1 MRSNKFL
8 KTQQKNK
15 LYKIMS
21 KIIGID
27 LGTTNSCVSV
37 MEGNEPVV
45 IPNAEGKRTTPS
57 VIAFVEGGEI
67 KVGDPAK
74 RQAVTNPTKTVYS
87 IKRFMGN
94 KYSESKNE
102 AERVPYKVVKG
113 DNDTPRVD
121 IDGRLYTPQELS
133 AMVLQKMKKTAED
146 YLGQDVSE
154 AVITV
159 PAYFNDSQ
167 RQATKEAGEIA
178 GLKVRRIINEPTAAA
193 LAYGLDKKGTD
204 QKIVVFDFGGG
215 THDVSIL
222 ELGDGV
228 FEVLSTDGDTH
239 LGGDDVDEK
248 IINWLADEFQ
258 AEENMDLRKDPM
270 SLQRLKEASEK
281 AKIELSSSEQTEINL
296 PYITATASGPK
307 HLVRTLTRSK
317 FEQLIDDL
325 VKRTIEPCE
334 SALKSAGLSKSD
346 IDQIILVGGST
357 RIPAVQ
363 KAVES
368 FFGKAPSKGVNPDE
382 VVSLGAAIQGGV
394 LTGDVK
400 DVLLLDVTPLSLG
413 IETMGNVFTKLIEAN
428 TTIPT
433 KKSQIFS
440 TAADNQPSVEI
451 HVLQG
456 ERAMAADNKTIGR
469 FHLDGI
475 PPAQRGVPQIEVTFD
490 IDANGIIKV
499 SATDKATNKTQD
511 IRIEAS
517 SGLTEDEIQKMKAD
531 AEANAEADKKAAE
544 SAKKLNEA
552 DSMIFQTEK
561 QLKEFGD
568 KLSDDK
574 KKPIEDA
581 LEELKKA
588 YETKD
593 LAVIEPAL
601 EKINEAWK
609 VASEEM
615 YKAQQETQGA
625 AGATDAGA
633 GAQGQAADSG
643 NDVEDVDFEEVK

>member
-1 MRSNKFL
+1 
-8 KTQQKNK
+8 
-15 LYKIMS
+15 MS

-94 KYSESKNE
+94 KYSESKKE

-146 YLGQDVSE
+146 YLGTSVSE

-193 LAYGLDKKGTD
+193 LAYGLDKKGID

-248 IINWLADEFQ
+248 IINWLAEEFNT
-258 AEENMDLRKDPM
+258 EEGIDLRKDPM
-270 SLQRLKEASEK
+270 ALQRLKEASEK
-281 AKIELSSSEQTEINL
+281 AKIELSSSAQTEINL
-296 PYITATASGPK
+296 PYVTATASGPK

-334 SALKSAGLSKSD
+334 SALKAAGLSKSD
-346 IDQIILVGGST
+346 IDEVILVGGST

-363 KAVES
+363 AAVEK
-368 FFGKAPSKGVNPDE
+368 FFGKTPSKGVNPDE
-382 VVSLGAAIQGGV
+382 VVSLGAGIQGGV

-413 IETMGNVFTKLIEAN
+413 IETMGNVMTKLIEAN

-433 KKSQIFS
+433 KKSQVFS

-456 ERAMAADNKTIGR
+456 ERPMAADNKTIGR

-475 PPAQRGVPQIEVTFD
+475 PPAQRGVPQIEVIFD

-499 SATDKATNKTQD
+499 SAEDKATGKKQD

-517 SGLTEDEIQKMKAD
+517 SGLTEEEITKMKQE
-531 AEANAEADKKAAE
+531 AEANADADAKAKETADK
-544 SAKKLNEA
+544 LNQA
-552 DSMIFQTEK
+552 DAMIFQTEN

-574 KKPIEDA
+574 KKPIEEA

-593 LAVIEPAL
+593 VAIIEPAL

-615 YKAQQETQGA
+615 YKAQAEAQQG
-625 AGATDAGA
+625 GAEAPGPDAS
-633 GAQGQAADSG
+633 QNGQTEG

>member
-1 MRSNKFL
+1 
-8 KTQQKNK
+8 
-15 LYKIMS
+15 MS

-45 IPNAEGKRTTPS
+45 IPNSEGKRTTPS
-57 VIAFVEGGEI
+57 IVAFVEGGER

-94 KYSESKNE
+94 KFSESTKE
-102 AERVPYKVVKG
+102 ATRVPYKVVKG

-121 IDGRLYTPQELS
+121 IDGRLYTPQEIS

-154 AVITV
+154 AVVTV
-159 PAYFNDSQ
+159 PAYFNDAQ

-178 GLKVRRIINEPTAAA
+178 GLKVSRIINEPTAAA
-193 LAYGLDKKGTD
+193 LAYGLDKANDDK
-204 QKIVVFDFGGG
+204 KIVVFDFGGG

-228 FEVLSTDGDTH
+228 FEVLATDGDTH

-248 IINWLADEFQ
+248 IINWLAEEFK

-270 SLQRLKEASEK
+270 ALQRLKEAAEK
-281 AKIELSSSEQTEINL
+281 AKIELSSSATTEINL
-296 PYITATASGPK
+296 PYVTATASGPK
-307 HLVRTLTRSK
+307 HLVRSLSKAK

-325 VKRTIEPCE
+325 VKRTIKPCQT
-334 SALKSAGLSKSD
+334 ALKNADLSTSD
-346 IDQIILVGGST
+346 IDEIILVGGST
-357 RIPAVQ
+357 RIPAIQ
-363 KAVES
+363 EAVEK

-413 IETMGNVFTKLIEAN
+413 IETMGNVFTKLIDAN

-433 KKSQIFS
+433 KKSQVFS
-440 TAADNQPSVEI
+440 TAVDNQPSVEI

-456 ERAMAADNKTIGR
+456 ERAMAADNNTIGR
-469 FHLDGI
+469 FHLDGL

-499 SATDKATNKTQD
+499 SALDKGTNKSHE

-517 SGLTEDEIQKMKAD
+517 SGLSEEEIEKMKQE
-531 AEANAEADKKAAE
+531 AEANADADKNAKETAEKINAA
-544 SAKKLNEA
+544 
-552 DSMIFQTEK
+552 DGMIFQTEK
-561 QLKEFGD
+561 QLKEFGE

-574 KKPIEDA
+574 KAPIEAA
-581 LEELKKA
+581 LVELKA
-588 YETKD
+588 AHESKD
-593 LAVIEPAL
+593 LTQIDAAM

-615 YKAQQETQGA
+615 YKAQQE
-625 AGATDAGA
+625 AGANPGA
-633 GAQGQAADSG
+633 EQGQPEEASAQGD
-643 NDVEDVDFEEVK
+643 DVEDVDFEEVK

>member
-1 MRSNKFL
+1 
-8 KTQQKNK
+8 
-15 LYKIMS
+15 MS

-57 VIAFVEGGEI
+57 VIAFVDGGEI

-74 RQAVTNPTKTVYS
+74 RQAVTNPHKTIYS

-94 KYSESKNE
+94 KYSESSKE
-102 AERVPYKVVKG
+102 ADRVPYKVVKG

-121 IDGRLYTPQELS
+121 IDGRLYSPQELS
-133 AMVLQKMKKTAED
+133 AMILQKMKKTAED
-146 YLGQDVSE
+146 YLGQEVSR

-159 PAYFNDSQ
+159 PAYFNDAQ

-178 GLKVRRIINEPTAAA
+178 GLTVERIINEPTSAS
-193 LAYGLDKKGTD
+193 LAYGMDKKDTD

-228 FEVLSTDGDTH
+228 FEVLATDGDTH
-239 LGGDDVDEK
+239 LGGDDVDQK
-248 IINWLADEFQ
+248 IIDWLAEEFKS
-258 AEENMDLRKDPM
+258 EEDMDLRKDPM
-270 SLQRLKEASEK
+270 ALQRLREAAEK
-281 AKIELSSSEQTEINL
+281 AKIELSSSAQTEINL
-296 PYITATASGPK
+296 PYVTATASGPK

-317 FEQLIDDL
+317 FEQLIADL

-334 SALKSAGLSKSD
+334 TAMKAAGLSKSD
-346 IDQIILVGGST
+346 IDEIILVGGST

-363 KAVES
+363 EAVEK
-368 FFGKAPSKGVNPDE
+368 FFGKKPSKGVNPDE
-382 VVSLGAAIQGGV
+382 VVAIGAAIQGGV

-413 IETMGNVFTKLIEAN
+413 IETMGSVMTKLIEAN

-433 KKSQIFS
+433 KKSQVFS

-456 ERAMAADNKTIGR
+456 ERPMANDNKTIGR

-475 PPAQRGVPQIEVTFD
+475 PPAKRGTPQIEVTFD

-517 SGLTEDEIQKMKAD
+517 SGLTEEEIKKMKAE
-531 AEANAEADKKAAE
+531 AEANAESDKKAKETAD
-544 SAKKLNEA
+544 KLNEA
-552 DSMIFQTEK
+552 DGMIFQTEK
-561 QLKEFGD
+561 QLEEFGD

-574 KKPIEDA
+574 KKPIEEA
-581 LEELKKA
+581 LTELKAA

-593 LAVIEPAL
+593 IAVITPAL
-601 EKINEAWK
+601 DKINEAWK

-615 YKAQQETQGA
+615 YKAQAEAQ
-625 AGATDAGA
+625 GA
-633 GAQGQAADSG
+633 GAPQGEPTADAGSEG
-643 NDVEDVDFEEVK
+643 DNVEDVDFEEVK

>member
-1 MRSNKFL
+1 
-8 KTQQKNK
+8 
-15 LYKIMS
+15 MS

-67 KVGDPAK
+67 KVGDAAK
-74 RQAVTNPTKTVYS
+74 RQAVTNPEKTIYS

-94 KYSESKNE
+94 KFSESSKE
-102 AERVPYKVVKG
+102 AGRVPYKVVKG

-146 YLGQDVSE
+146 YLGQDVTG

-159 PAYFNDSQ
+159 PAYFNDAQ

-178 GLKVRRIINEPTAAA
+178 GLKVERIINEPTAAS
-193 LAYGLDKKGTD
+193 LAYGLDKKDTD

-239 LGGDDVDEK
+239 LGGDDVDQK
-248 IINWLADEFQ
+248 IIDWLADEFM
-258 AEENMDLRKDPM
+258 AEENMDLRKDAM
-270 SLQRLKEASEK
+270 ALQRLREAAEK
-281 AKIELSSSEQTEINL
+281 AKIELSSSAQTEINL
-296 PYITATASGPK
+296 PYVTATASGPK
-307 HLVRTLTRSK
+307 HLVKTLTKAK
-317 FEQLIDDL
+317 FDQLIDDL
-325 VKRTIEPCE
+325 VARTIKPCE

-346 IDQIILVGGST
+346 IDEIILVGGST

-363 KAVES
+363 EAVEK
-368 FFGKAPSKGVNPDE
+368 FFGKKPSKGVNPDE
-382 VVSLGAAIQGGV
+382 VVAVGAAIQGGV

-413 IETMGNVFTKLIEAN
+413 IETMGGVMTKLIESN

-433 KKSQIFS
+433 KKSQVFS

-456 ERAMAADNKTIGR
+456 ERPMAQDNKTIGR

-517 SGLTEDEIQKMKAD
+517 SGLTEEEIQKMKAD
-531 AEANAEADKKAAE
+531 AEANADADKKAKETAD
-544 SAKKLNEA
+544 KINEA
-552 DSMIFQTEK
+552 DAMVFQTEK

-574 KKPIEDA
+574 KAPIEKS

-588 YETKD
+588 LESRD
-593 LAVIEPAL
+593 VAVITPAL
-601 EKINEAWK
+601 DALNEAWK

-615 YKAQQETQGA
+615 YKAQAEAGQAPGA
-625 AGATDAGA
+625 D
-633 GAQGQAADSG
+633 GAQADAASNENQGD
-643 NDVEDVDFEEVK
+643 NVEDVDFEEVK